1 MQIDVGVGQVFGV
14 TVKNQVY
21 TRFGSAWT
29 ELPGNLKHVT
39 VGPAGVWGANREN
52 HIFKLVGA
60 DWVTVPGKNN
70 YTNNNIW
77 NCGTPIDKVCM

>member
-14 TVKNQVY
+14 NKNDSIF
-21 TRFGSAWT
+21 TRFGSSWT
-29 ELPGNLKHVT
+29 QLPGKLKHVT

-77 NCGTPIDKVCM
+77 NCGPPIGKVCM